1 MSTGPAG
8 ARPSRLRHIRLPAAG
23 IRFRLAVLH
32 SILLFGVAALAVG
45 AIYQNVSRVLDDEP
59 MSRHSAFTELVDTP
73 ILGSSS
79 TTLDNAGGGLQV
91 FEEAVNRR
99 ALRQLRIYS
108 VVALAVLFFASLA
121 IGWYVAGLVVH
132 PIGRITAVARRI
144 QGTDLSRRISLGG
157 PPDEFRELADTFD
170 DMLDRLDA
178 AFEMQR
184 HFIQEASHEL
194 RNPLAVLRTNLD
206 VVMHD
211 PRSEPEDFRAA
222 GEVAL
227 RATSRMSSLVDDLL
241 LYAHH
246 ERPDVHRAPIDLASV
261 VAETV
266 ADFAAAAESAGVE
279 LRAEVAERLQVVGD
293 PVALRRGLANLLS
306 NSIRVS
312 DPESSVLVT
321 AGHDDEKVWIS
332 VRDEGPGIDPDDVDD
347 VFQRFWRGDLPS
359 AREHGRSGLGLA
371 IVRQIAEGHGG
382 QATVRS
388 TVGVGST
395 FTIWLPRYV
404 DR

>member
-1 MSTGPAG
+1 
-8 ARPSRLRHIRLPAAG
+8 
-23 IRFRLAVLH
+23 VLH

-79 TTLDNAGGGLQV
+79 TTLDSAGGGLQV

>member
-1 MSTGPAG
+1 
-8 ARPSRLRHIRLPAAG
+8 
-23 IRFRLAVLH
+23 VLH

-45 AIYQNVSRVLDDEP
+45 AIYQNVSRVLEDEP

-73 ILGSSS
+73 IFGSSS

>member
-8 ARPSRLRHIRLPAAG
+8 VRPSRLRHIRLPAAG

-45 AIYQNVSRVLDDEP
+45 AIYQNVSRVLEDEP

-261 VAETV
+261 VSETV

>member
-1 MSTGPAG
+1 MKAGPDEV
-8 ARPSRLRHIRLPAAG
+8 RPSFLRNVLLPAAS
-23 IRFRLAVLH
+23 IRFRLALLH
-32 SILLFGVAALAVG
+32 SILLFGIAAVAIG

-59 MSRHSAFTELVDTP
+59 MSRRADFTELVDTP

-79 TTLDNAGGGLQV
+79 TTQEDAAGGLQV
-91 FEEAVNRR
+91 FEEAVNSR
-99 ALRQLRIYS
+99 ALRQLRTYS
-108 VVALAVLFFASLA
+108 VVALAVLFFASLV
-121 IGWYVAGLVVH
+121 IGWYVSGLVVR

-144 QGTDLSRRISLGG
+144 QGTDLSRRIGLGG

-184 HFIQEASHEL
+184 RFIQEASHEL

-206 VVMHD
+206 VVMDD
-211 PRSEPEDFRAA
+211 PGSGPDDFRAA
-222 GEVAL
+222 SEVAL
-227 RATSRMSSLVDDLL
+227 RATSRMSSMVDDLL

-246 ERPDVHRAPIDLASV
+246 ERPDIHHDPIDLASV
-261 VAETV
+261 VTETV
-266 ADFAAAAESAGVE
+266 ADFAAAAGSAGVQ
-279 LRAEVAERLQVVGD
+279 LRAEMAERLAVVGD
-293 PVALRRGLANLLS
+293 PAALRRGLANLLS

-312 DPESSVLVT
+312 DPDSSVLVT
-321 AGHDDEKVWIS
+321 AGHDNEKVWIS
-332 VRDEGPGIDPDDVDD
+332 VRDEGPGIDPDDIDR
-347 VFQRFWRGDLPS
+347 VFQRFWRGDLSS

>member
-1 MSTGPAG
+1 
-8 ARPSRLRHIRLPAAG
+8 
-23 IRFRLAVLH
+23 VLH

>member
-45 AIYQNVSRVLDDEP
+45 AIYQNVSRVLEDEP

>member
-1 MSTGPAG
+1 MSTDDQQSVL
-8 ARPSRLRHIRLPAAG
+8 RRLWLPASS
-23 IRFRLAVLH
+23 IRYRLALLH
-32 SILLFGVAALAVG
+32 AILLFGVAAVAVG
-45 AIYQNVSRVLDDEP
+45 AIYQNVARVLDDEP
-59 MSRHSAFTELVDTP
+59 MSRHSVFSELIGDSPTDD
-73 ILGSSS
+73 SS
-79 TTLDNAGGGLQV
+79 DGLQV

-108 VVALAVLFFASLA
+108 VVALAVLFIASLL
-121 IGWYVAGLVVH
+121 IGWYVSGLVVR
-132 PIGRITAVARRI
+132 PIDRITAVARRI
-144 QGTDLSRRISLGG
+144 QGTDLSRRIRLGG

-170 DMLDRLDA
+170 DMLDRLDT

-206 VVMHD
+206 VVMDD
-211 PRSEPEDFRAA
+211 PASGPDDFRAA

-227 RATSRMSSLVDDLL
+227 RATSRMSSMVDDLL

-246 ERPDVHRAPIDLASV
+246 ERPDIHRDPIDLASV
-261 VAETV
+261 VSETV
-266 ADFAAAAESAGVE
+266 GDFAAAAATAGVD
-279 LRAEVAERLQVVGD
+279 LRAEVAERLAVVGD

-306 NSIRVS
+306 NAIRVS
-312 DPESSVLVT
+312 DPGTSVLVA
-321 AGHDDEKVWIS
+321 AGHDDEMVWIS
-332 VRDEGPGIDPDDVDD
+332 VRDEGPGIDPDDVEH